1 MNKLPKQPHDQFQV
15 SLHGP

>member
-1 MNKLPKQPHDQFQV
+1 MNKLPKKPHDQFQV